1 MFASNNMTELFKRGV
16 VVVSIDTERMWGYFD
31 CLNEAQFRNR
41 FPDSPG
47 AHGKLLDRL
56 CQAQVGATWL
66 LVGGLALR
74 DSGGTSDR
82 RISGLLGEHNLIPSG
97 GEITA
102 PLWYCRS
109 FLQELRQAWPPQ
121 EIGLHGGLTHLIW
134 TDVRSTAE
142 MARRELAEGIMALAF
157 PCGRP
162 LSFSYPR
169 NQEAHHHLLPQHG
182 LRCFRG
188 RPAALAWQLGPT
200 LPGAILRAYEE
211 MSRQTPPVGWPRQMI
226 PGLWNIPASMF
237 LYPMG
242 GVRTRVIGLR
252 SRLERFKRG
261 VESAARHRAVFHFG
275 LHPENLVESAGG
287 FSVIED
293 ILELLVL
300 ARERGDVEVMT
311 MKDVVDRVERNQP
324 YACERN

>member
-1 MFASNNMTELFKRGV
+1 MQDFFKRGV
-16 VVVSIDTERMWGYFD
+16 VIVSIDTERMWGYLD
-31 CLNEAQFRNR
+31 YLNELQFSNR
-41 FPDSPG
+41 FPDAPG
-47 AHGKLLDRL
+47 AHEKLLDRL
-56 CQAQVGATWL
+56 CKAQVAATWL

-82 RISGLLGEHNLIPSG
+82 RISGLVGGRVEVPAG
-97 GEITA
+97 GESSSA
-102 PLWYCRS
+102 LWYCRS
-109 FLQELRQAWPPQ
+109 FVHSLREAWPPQ

-134 TDVRSTAE
+134 TDARSTVE

-162 LSFSYPR
+162 QSFSYPR
-169 NQEAHHHLLPQHG
+169 NQEAHHYLLPQHG

-188 RPAALAWQLGPT
+188 RPPAFAWRLGPT
-200 LPGAILRAYEE
+200 LPGAIMRAYEE
-211 MSRQTPPVGWPRQMI
+211 VSRRTPPVVWPQEVI

-242 GVRTRVIGLR
+242 AARARLLGLR
-252 SRLERFKRG
+252 SRCERFRRG
-261 VESAARHRAVFHFG
+261 LESAARHRAVFHFG
-275 LHPENLVESAGG
+275 LHPENLAESASG

-300 ARERGDVEVMT
+300 ARDRGDVEVMT
-311 MKDVVDRVERNQP
+311 MRDVVDRMERNQP
-324 YACERN
+324 YACQRNEY

>member
-1 MFASNNMTELFKRGV
+1 MTESFKRGV
-16 VVVSIDTERMWGYFD
+16 VIVSIDTERMWGYSDF
-31 CLNEAQFRNR
+31 LSEEQFRNR

-82 RISGLLGEHNLIPSG
+82 RISGLMADRVEVPAG

-102 PLWYCRS
+102 PLWYCRT
-109 FLQELRQAWPPQ
+109 FLHGLRQAWPPQ
-121 EIGLHGGLTHLIW
+121 EIGLHGGLTHLVW

-169 NQEAHHHLLPQHG
+169 NQEAYHHLLPQHG

-188 RPAALAWQLGPT
+188 RPPGLAWRLGPT

-211 MSRQTPPVGWPRQMI
+211 VSRQTPPVVWPEQIM

-242 GVRTRVIGLR
+242 PGRARVIGLR
-252 SRLERFKRG
+252 SRFERFKRG
-261 VESAARHRAVFHFG
+261 VEAATRHRGVFHFG
-275 LHPENLVESAGG
+275 LHPENLTESIGG

-293 ILELLVL
+293 ILEVLML
-300 ARERGDVEVMT
+300 ARDRGDIEVMT
-311 MKDVVDRVERNQP
+311 MRDVVDRMERNQP
-324 YACERN
+324 YACQRN

>member
-1 MFASNNMTELFKRGV
+1 MFASNNMTEFFKRGV
-16 VVVSIDTERMWGYFD
+16 VVVSIDTERMWGYHD
-31 CLNEAQFRNR
+31 LLNEEQFRTR

-47 AHGKLLDRL
+47 AHEKLLSRL
-56 CQAQVGATWL
+56 CQAQLGATWL

-74 DSGGTSDR
+74 DSGGNSDR
-82 RISGLLGEHNLIPSG
+82 RISGLLPERVQVPAG

-109 FLQELRQAWPPQ
+109 FLQDLRQAWPPQ
-121 EIGLHGGLTHLIW
+121 EIGLHGGLTHLVW
-134 TDVRSTAE
+134 TDARSTAE

-188 RPAALAWQLGPT
+188 CPPALAWKLGST
-200 LPGAILRAYEE
+200 LPGAVLRAYEE
-211 MSRQTPPVGWPRQMI
+211 VSRKTPPVVWPQQVI
-226 PGLWNIPASMF
+226 PGLWSIPASMF

-242 GVRTRVIGLR
+242 ALRNRLIGLR
-252 SRLERFKRG
+252 SRFERFRCG

-275 LHPENLVESAGG
+275 LHPENLVESPGG

-311 MKDVVDRVERNQP
+311 MKDVVDRMERSQP
-324 YACERN
+324 YACQRN

>member
-1 MFASNNMTELFKRGV
+1 M
-16 VVVSIDTERMWGYFD
+16 SIDTERMWGYHDF
-31 CLNEAQFRNR
+31 LNETQFQNK

-47 AHGKLLDRL
+47 AHGQLLDRF
-56 CQAQVGATWL
+56 CKAQVAATWL

-74 DSGGTSDR
+74 DSGGTADR
-82 RISGLLGEHNLIPSG
+82 RISGLIGEETPVPSG
-97 GEITA
+97 GEVTA

-134 TDVRSTAE
+134 TDANSTIE
-142 MARRELAEGIMALAF
+142 IARRELAEGIMALAF

-188 RPAALAWQLGPT
+188 RPPGLAWRLGPT
-200 LPGAILRAYEE
+200 LPGAFLRAYEE
-211 MSRQTPPVGWPRQMI
+211 VSRETPPVVWPEQI
-226 PGLWNIPASMF
+226 LPGLWNIPASMF

-242 GVRTRVIGLR
+242 GVRARLIGLR
-252 SRLERFKRG
+252 SRFERFRRG
-261 VESAARHRAVFHFG
+261 IESAARNRALFHFC

-287 FSVIED
+287 FTVMED

-311 MKDVVDRVERNQP
+311 MKDVVDRMERNQP
-324 YACERN
+324 YACQRN